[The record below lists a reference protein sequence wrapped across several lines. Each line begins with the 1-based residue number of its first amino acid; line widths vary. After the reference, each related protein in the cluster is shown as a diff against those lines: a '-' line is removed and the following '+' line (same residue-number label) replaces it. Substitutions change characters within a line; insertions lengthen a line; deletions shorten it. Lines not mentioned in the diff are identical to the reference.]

1 MSVRVNLLPQAT
13 REQVRSARRR
23 TGIMV
28 AGLVLLAALGAFHLW
43 GERQLGAERAQLA
56 AQEQATTA
64 LRGEVA
70 ELAEYQGLEQQR
82 DQSVLWLQSVFASE
96 YSMADVLQDVAT
108 VVPDDTQIDN
118 LTITTLQ
125 SDGTVPSVTTSLA
138 EFNATGQTVASH
150 APGVERL
157 LLEFGRVAAFRDL
170 AFSSA
175 SANEDGDATTYTVAG
190 RIGPIARTGRYDTGL
205 PEALR

>member
-1 MSVRVNLLPQAT
+1 MSVRVNLLPQST

-23 TGIMV
+23 TGILLG
-28 AGLVLLAALGAFHLW
+28 GLVLLAALGTFHLL
-43 GERQLGAERAQLA
+43 GERQVAAERVELA
-56 AQEQATTA
+56 TQEQTTA
-64 LRGEVA
+64 LLRGEVG
-70 ELAEYQGLEQQR
+70 ELAEYQALEQQR
-82 DQSVLWLQSVFASE
+82 DQSVLWLQSVFAGE

-125 SDGTVPSVTTSLA
+125 SDGTVLSDTTSVA

-170 AFSSA
+170 ALSSA
-175 SANEDGDATTYTVAG
+175 SAEAESDATTYTVAG
-190 RIGPIARTGRYDTGL
+190 RIGAIARTGRYDAGL